1 MLFVLLRENAPRR
14 TALQL
19 EHISLWTNFEFD
31 VVVFVEEKTGPKGM
45 WYQPSDQG
53 QVDSTLL
60 NLAAVCIQ
68 NGPKSRIY

>member
-19 EHISLWTNFEFD
+19 EHISLWTNFEFN

-45 WYQPSDQG
+45 
-53 QVDSTLL
+53 
-60 NLAAVCIQ
+60 
-68 NGPKSRIY
+68 